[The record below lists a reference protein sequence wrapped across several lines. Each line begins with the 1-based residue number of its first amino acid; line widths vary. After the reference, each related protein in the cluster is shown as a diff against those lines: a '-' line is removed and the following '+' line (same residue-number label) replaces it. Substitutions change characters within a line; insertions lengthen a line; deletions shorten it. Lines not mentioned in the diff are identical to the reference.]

1 MKKTKIN
8 KQKKIEQ
15 AVSQILEA
23 IGEDR
28 DREGIRK
35 TPERV
40 ARMLL
45 NEMLD
50 GYKSHPQEY
59 LKVFHETEKYEEIV
73 LVRDIPFYS
82 ICEHHLLP
90 FFGKIHIAYIPR
102 NGNVVGVSKLG
113 RLADGFAHRLQMQER
128 LTKQIS
134 DSIMKTLKPLGILV
148 IVEAEHLCM
157 TIRGVKKPGSSI
169 TTSAMRGVFLSDA
182 RTRGEA
188 LTLIGRR

>member
-23 IGEDR
+23 IGEDIN
-28 DREGIRK
+28 REGIRK

>member
-1 MKKTKIN
+1 LKKTKIN

-40 ARMLL
+40 ARMLD
-45 NEMLD
+45 EMLD
-50 GYKSHPQEY
+50 GYGSHPQEY

-73 LVRDIPFYS
+73 MVRDIPFYS

-102 NGNVVGVSKLG
+102 NGNVVGVSKIG

-128 LTKQIS
+128 LTKQIA
-134 DSIMKTLKPLGILV
+134 DSIMKALKPLGILV

-157 TIRGVKKPGSSI
+157 TIRGVKKPGSTI

-188 LTLIGRR
+188 LTLIGSR

>member
-1 MKKTKIN
+1 
-8 KQKKIEQ
+8 
-15 AVSQILEA
+15 
-23 IGEDR
+23 
-28 DREGIRK
+28 
-35 TPERV
+35 
-40 ARMLL
+40 MLL

-50 GYKSHPQEY
+50 GYGLYPQEY

-73 LVRDIPFYS
+73 LLRDIPFYS

-128 LTKQIS
+128 LTKQIA
-134 DSIMKTLKPLGILV
+134 DSIMKALKPLGILV

-157 TIRGVKKPGSSI
+157 TIRGVKKPGSRI

-188 LTLIGRR
+188 LTLIGSR

>member
-1 MKKTKIN
+1 MKKAKTD

-23 IGEDR
+23 IGEDIN
-28 DREGIRK
+28 REGIRK

-40 ARMLL
+40 ARMLDELL
-45 NEMLD
+45 N
-50 GYKSHPQEY
+50 GYGSHLQEY
-59 LKVFHETEKYEEIV
+59 LKVFHETEKYEEMV

-128 LTKQIS
+128 LTKQIA
-134 DSIMKTLKPLGILV
+134 DSIMKALKPLGVLV

-157 TIRGVKKPGSSI
+157 TIRGVKKPGSRI
-169 TTSAMRGVFLSDA
+169 TTSAMRGIFLSDA
-182 RTRGEA
+182 RTRSEA
-188 LTLIGRR
+188 LTLIGHR

>member
-1 MKKTKIN
+1 MKRTKIN

-23 IGEDR
+23 IGEDINR
-28 DREGIRK
+28 QGIRK
-35 TPERV
+35 TPQRV

-50 GYKSHPQEY
+50 GYGLYPQEY

-73 LVRDIPFYS
+73 LLRDIPFYS

-128 LTKQIS
+128 LTKQIA
-134 DSIMKTLKPLGILV
+134 DSIMKALKPLGILV

-157 TIRGVKKPGSSI
+157 TIRGVKKPGSRI

-188 LTLIGRR
+188 LTLIGSR

>member
-1 MKKTKIN
+1 LKKTKIN

-23 IGEDR
+23 IGEDINR
-28 DREGIRK
+28 QGIRK
-35 TPERV
+35 TPQRV

-50 GYKSHPQEY
+50 GYGLYPQEY

-73 LVRDIPFYS
+73 LLRDIPFYS

-128 LTKQIS
+128 LTKQIA
-134 DSIMKTLKPLGILV
+134 DSIMKALKPLGILV

-157 TIRGVKKPGSSI
+157 TIRGVKKPGSRI

-182 RTRGEA
+182 RTCGEA
-188 LTLIGRR
+188 LTLIGSR

>member
-1 MKKTKIN
+1 LKKTKIN

-23 IGEDR
+23 IGEDINR
-28 DREGIRK
+28 QGIRK
-35 TPERV
+35 TPQRV

-50 GYKSHPQEY
+50 GYGLYPQEY

-73 LVRDIPFYS
+73 LLRDIPFYS

-128 LTKQIS
+128 LTKQIA
-134 DSIMKTLKPLGILV
+134 DSIMKALKPLGILV

-157 TIRGVKKPGSSI
+157 TIRGVKKPGSRI

-188 LTLIGRR
+188 LTLIGSR